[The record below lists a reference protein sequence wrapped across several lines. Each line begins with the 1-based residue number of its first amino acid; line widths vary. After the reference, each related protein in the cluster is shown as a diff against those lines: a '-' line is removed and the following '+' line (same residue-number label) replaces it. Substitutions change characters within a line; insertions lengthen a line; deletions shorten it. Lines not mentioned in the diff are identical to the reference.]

1 MLALQQQQQ
10 AFRVDFSLVARS
22 LPVSFKMVRNLLP
35 KLKFVYPSHNSRL
48 HDTKD
53 VFKICYKL
61 YHPYDLTYYLRN
73 AAILAVKKPGLE
85 SDRTKILRKS

>member
-10 AFRVDFSLVARS
+10 AFRVDFSLVARN
-22 LPVSFKMVRNLLP
+22 LPISFKMVRNLLP

-53 VFKICYKL
+53 VFKIYYEL
-61 YHPYDLTYYLRN
+61 YPL
-73 AAILAVKKPGLE
+73 AILTAALMQSAE
-85 SDRTKILRKS
+85 IDLRRVQWA